1 MRVCVCVWRE
11 RKRERESVCV
21 CVCER
26 ERALWKG
33 RMMGKGGG
41 SRAAGGEKYGGKSPI
56 VGWAAVTTTRADQ
69 T

>member
-1 MRVCVCVWRE
+1 MERPQLKIE
-11 RKRERESVCV
+11 RKRERVCVCV

-41 SRAAGGEKYGGKSPI
+41 SRAAGVEKCGGKSLI

>member
-1 MRVCVCVWRE
+1 MC
-11 RKRERESVCV
+11 VCV

>member
-1 MRVCVCVWRE
+1 M
-11 RKRERESVCV
+11 CV

-33 RMMGKGGG
+33 RMMGKDGG
-41 SRAAGGEKYGGKSPI
+41 SRAAGGEKYRGKSPI

>member
-1 MRVCVCVWRE
+1 MERPQLKIE
-11 RKRERESVCV
+11 RKRERVCVCV

-33 RMMGKGGG
+33 RMMGKDGG

>member
-1 MRVCVCVWRE
+1 MDRE
-11 RKRERESVCV
+11 KERERERESV